1 MSDIQTSFNRRRLL
15 VGAGIFI
22 AVLALGIWLI
32 NYLLVGQYFVS
43 TDDSYLAAD
52 SSLTAA
58 KISGYVSLVAVNE
71 NQPVQQGQILARI
84 DPRDYQNAVNEA
96 QAGLASATADIAN
109 DRALLALQPSK
120 IAAAAAAVQ
129 ADAAKLAFATQNQR
143 RYASLS
149 AKGASPVQNTEQAET
164 DLLTA
169 QAGLAAAQADLE
181 TAQHQVEVLK
191 AGLQGA
197 QAAGIRAQA
206 QLSQAQLNLTHT
218 AIRAPFAGIV
228 GNKTVAVGD
237 YLQPG
242 TQIMAIVPL
251 TQVYVLANY
260 KETQITHIHPGQRVN
275 ITVDGFPGLKVRG
288 HVDSIYPSSGQEFAL
303 LPPDNATG
311 NFTKIVQRVP
321 VKILLDLTKAQIG
334 KLRPGMSVET
344 DIDTRRG
351 K

>member
-1 MSDIQTSFNRRRLL
+1 MSDNQPSSHRRRLL
-15 VGAGIFI
+15 VGAGIVV
-22 AVLALGIWLI
+22 ALLALGIWLI

-43 TDDSYLAAD
+43 TDDAYLAAD

-58 KISGYVSLVAVNE
+58 KVSGYVTAVAVNE
-71 NQPVQQGQILARI
+71 NQPVKQGQLLARI

-96 QAGLASATADIAN
+96 QAGLSSAKAEVAN
-109 DRALLALQPSK
+109 DQALLALQPAK

-129 ADAAKLAFATQNQR
+129 ADEARLSFAEQNQR

-149 AKGASPVQNTEQAET
+149 AKGASPVQNTEQANT

-169 QAGLAAAQADLE
+169 QAGLAADQAGLQAAQR
-181 TAQHQVEVLK
+181 QVAVLK

-197 QAAGIRAQA
+197 KAAAIRAQA
-206 QLSQAQLNLTHT
+206 QLAQAQLNLAHT

-251 TQVYVLANY
+251 SQVYVLANY
-260 KETQITHIHPGQRVN
+260 KETQITHLHPGQGVN
-275 ITVDGFPGLKVRG
+275 ISVDGFPGLKVRG

-321 VKILLDLTKAQIG
+321 VKILIDLTPQEIG

-344 DIDTRRG
+344 DIDTRSG
-351 K
+351 S

>member
-1 MSDIQTSFNRRRLL
+1 MSDHQAFSRRRRLL
-15 VGAGIFI
+15 VGAGVIVG
-22 AVLALGIWLI
+22 VLALGAWLI
-32 NYLLVGQYFVS
+32 HYVLVGQYIVS
-43 TDDSYLAAD
+43 TDDAYIAAD

-58 KISGYVSLVAVNE
+58 KISGYITAVAVNE
-71 NQPVQQGQILARI
+71 NQPVQQGQLLARI

-96 QAGLASATADIAN
+96 KAGLASAKAGVAN
-109 DRALLALQPSK
+109 DEALLALQPSK

-129 ADAAKLAFATQNQR
+129 ADEAKLAFAVQNQR

-149 AKGASPVQNTEQAET
+149 ARGASPVQNTDQANT
-164 DLLTA
+164 DLRTA
-169 QAGLAAAQADLE
+169 QAGLAADQADLQA
-181 TAQHQVEVLK
+181 AQREVNVLK
-191 AGLQGA
+191 AGLLGA
-197 QAAGIRAQA
+197 KAAAIRAQA
-206 QLSQAQLNLTHT
+206 QLAQAQLNLEHT

-237 YLQPG
+237 YVQPG

-251 TQVYVLANY
+251 SQVYVLANY
-260 KETQITHIHPGQRVN
+260 KETQITHIRPGQRVD
-275 ITVDGFPGLKVRG
+275 IHVDGFPSLKVRG
-288 HVDSIYPSSGQEFAL
+288 EVDSIYPSSGQEFAL

-321 VKILLDLTKAQIG
+321 VKILIELTGKEIG

-351 K
+351 T

>member
-1 MSDIQTSFNRRRLL
+1 MSDNQASPRRRRLL
-15 VGAGIFI
+15 VGAGIVVV
-22 AVLALGIWLI
+22 VLALGIWLI

-58 KISGYVSLVAVNE
+58 KVSGYVTAVAVNE
-71 NQPVQQGQILARI
+71 NQPVQQGQLLARI
-84 DPRDYQNAVNEA
+84 DPRDYQNAVDEA
-96 QAGLASATADIAN
+96 QAGLSSARAEIAN
-109 DRALLALQPSK
+109 DKALLALQPSK

-129 ADAAKLAFATQNQR
+129 ADEARLSFAEQNQR
-143 RYASLS
+143 RYANLS
-149 AKGASPVQNTEQAET
+149 AKGASPVQNTEQANT
-164 DLLTA
+164 DLSTA
-169 QAGLAAAQADLE
+169 QAGLAADQ
-181 TAQHQVEVLK
+181 
-191 AGLQGA
+191 AGLQAAQRQVNVLQAGLEGA
-197 QAAGIRAQA
+197 KAAATRAQA
-206 QLSQAQLNLTHT
+206 QLAQAQLNLAHT

-251 TQVYVLANY
+251 SQVYVLANY
-260 KETQITHIHPGQRVN
+260 KETQITHLRPGQSVN
-275 ITVDGFPGLKVRG
+275 ISVDGFPGLKVRG

-321 VKILLDLTKAQIG
+321 VKILIDLTKAQIG

>member
-1 MSDIQTSFNRRRLL
+1 MSDNQASPRRRRLL
-15 VGAGIFI
+15 VGAGIVVI
-22 AVLALGIWLI
+22 VLALGIWLI
-32 NYLLVGQYFVS
+32 NYLLVGQYFVT
-43 TDDSYLAAD
+43 TDDAYLAAD

-58 KISGYVSLVAVNE
+58 KVSGYVTAVAVNE
-71 NQPVQQGQILARI
+71 NQPVKQGQLLARI

-96 QAGLASATADIAN
+96 QGGLASAKAEIAN
-109 DRALLALQPSK
+109 DNALLALQPSK
-120 IAAAAAAVQ
+120 IAAATAAVQ
-129 ADAAKLAFATQNQR
+129 ADEAKLAFAAQNQQ

-149 AKGASPVQNTEQAET
+149 AKGASPVQNTEQANT
-164 DLLTA
+164 DLRTA
-169 QAGLAAAQADLE
+169 QAGLAADQAGLQAAQR
-181 TAQHQVEVLK
+181 QVDVLK

-197 QAAGIRAQA
+197 KATAARAQA
-206 QLSQAQLNLTHT
+206 QLAQAQLNLAHT

-251 TQVYVLANY
+251 SQVYVLANY
-260 KETQITHIHPGQRVN
+260 KETQITHIRPGQSVN
-275 ITVDGFPGLKVRG
+275 ISVDGFPDLKVRG

-321 VKILLDLTKAQIG
+321 VKILVDLTKAQIG

>member
-1 MSDIQTSFNRRRLL
+1 MSDNQTSSSRRRLL
-15 VGAGIFI
+15 VGAGII
-22 AVLALGIWLI
+22 VVVLALGIWLI

-43 TDDSYLAAD
+43 TDDAYLAAD

-58 KISGYVSLVAVNE
+58 KISGYVTAVAVNE
-71 NQPVQQGQILARI
+71 NQPVQQGQLLATI

-96 QAGLASATADIAN
+96 QAGLSSARAEIAN
-109 DRALLALQPSK
+109 DQALLALQPSK

-129 ADAAKLAFATQNQR
+129 ADEARLSFAEQNQR

-149 AKGASPVQNTEQAET
+149 AKGASTVQNTEQANT

-169 QAGLAAAQADLE
+169 QAGLAADQAGLQAAQR
-181 TAQHQVEVLK
+181 QVNVLK
-191 AGLQGA
+191 AGLEGA
-197 QAAGIRAQA
+197 KAAAIRAQA
-206 QLSQAQLNLTHT
+206 QLAQAQLNLAHT

-251 TQVYVLANY
+251 SQVYVLANY
-260 KETQITHIHPGQRVN
+260 KETQITHIHPGQSVN
-275 ITVDGFPGLKVRG
+275 ISVDGFPGLKVRG

-321 VKILLDLTKAQIG
+321 VKILIDLTKAQIG